1 MNITFRRLLF
11 DDFTAFGE
19 ELLDFGHAVVG
30 SEVVLIDHGFLQD
43 LLGEEVLVAF
53 AVFGDHG
60 LRVRLALVGIASRAD
75 RNEPVVNLLA
85 AGVIGH
91 IR

>member
-1 MNITFRRLLF
+1 
-11 DDFTAFGE
+11 
-19 ELLDFGHAVVG
+19 
-30 SEVVLIDHGFLQD
+30 
-43 LLGEEVLVAF
+43 
-53 AVFGDHG
+53 
-60 LRVRLALVGIASRAD
+60 VRLALVGIASRAD